1 MEASEIGSVLS
12 IVMKSYNLD
21 RFLEMT
27 KADDFSDFDRL
38 LGQLLDVLDAERGC
52 FWFDDKDELVY
63 RGDRSLRESFPFSR
77 SIFER
82 VLEHG
87 NGFVT
92 FDPASDDRIG
102 PTSSVAMHNVRS
114 ALAAAAKDKDGKPFL
129 IAYFDNRMT
138 APPFSKEDLSFL
150 QSVLDSLPGA
160 QSAEAS

>member
-1 MEASEIGSVLS
+1 
-12 IVMKSYNLD
+12 MKSYNLES
-21 RFLEMT
+21 FTQLT
-27 KADDFSDFDRL
+27 SQVGFSDYSRL
-38 LGQLLDVLDAERGC
+38 LGKLLDVLDAERGC
-52 FWFDDKDELVY
+52 FWLEGQQELVY
-63 RGDRSLRESFPFSR
+63 RGDQSLRETFPFSR

-114 ALAAAAKDKDGKPFL
+114 ALAAAAKDQSERVFV

-138 APPFSKEDLSFL
+138 APPFSGDDLAFL
-150 QSVLDSLPGA
+150 QAVLNSLPDA
-160 QSAEAS
+160 VETAPPT

>member
-1 MEASEIGSVLS
+1 MSHREGAVLTD
-12 IVMKSYNLD
+12 MKSYNLEE
-21 RFLEMT
+21 FLRITEQ
-27 KADDFSDFDRL
+27 KDFSDYDRL

-52 FWFDDKDELVY
+52 FWMEGQEKLIY
-63 RGDRSLRESFPFSR
+63 QGDQTLRESFPFSR

-92 FDPASDDRIG
+92 FDSASDDRIG

-114 ALAAAAKDKDGKPFL
+114 AIAAAAKDKEGNVTT

-138 APPFSKEDLSFL
+138 APPFSKEDLAFL
-150 QSVLDSLPGA
+150 QAVLDSLP
-160 QSAEAS
+160 